1 MYQVQEGFCLFSFIH
16 SKIFVA
22 LVIKVLLHC
31 PVALRQMPFTV
42 CEKCG
47 LLVACVAGGIFRA
60 SSFHSTSLLL
70 SLSQVEVGFSS
81 APPPHVVAPTPE
93 KLRILILPA
102 TQVRLHVVYKWKKWE
117 MLCFCFSSLI
127 LFHTGFVQGDDKV
140 TFLHVFHWERIDT
153 DC

>member
-1 MYQVQEGFCLFSFIH
+1 MCTVVYEVQEGFCLFSFIH
-16 SKIFVA
+16 CKIFVA

-31 PVALRQMPFTV
+31 PVALRQMPFSV

-102 TQVRLHVVYKWKKWE
+102 TQARLHVVYK
-117 MLCFCFSSLI
+117 
-127 LFHTGFVQGDDKV
+127 
-140 TFLHVFHWERIDT
+140 
-153 DC
+153 